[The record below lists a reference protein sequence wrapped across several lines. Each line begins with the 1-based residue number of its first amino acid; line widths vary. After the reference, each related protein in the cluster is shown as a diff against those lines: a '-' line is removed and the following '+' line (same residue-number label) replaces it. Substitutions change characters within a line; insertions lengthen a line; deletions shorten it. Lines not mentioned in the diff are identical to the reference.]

1 VKLVLPGELQQGR
14 PEDNISKAIGT
25 AFLGVDLPSP
35 DIDSFFH
42 SIFEDVEME
51 SFMQHILG
59 YAITGH
65 TREQIFVLCCGCG
78 SNGKGEYILC
88 VDIP

>member
-1 VKLVLPGELQQGR
+1 
-14 PEDNISKAIGT
+14 
-25 AFLGVDLPSP
+25 
-35 DIDSFFH
+35 
-42 SIFEDVEME
+42 ME

-88 VDIP
+88 AGIP